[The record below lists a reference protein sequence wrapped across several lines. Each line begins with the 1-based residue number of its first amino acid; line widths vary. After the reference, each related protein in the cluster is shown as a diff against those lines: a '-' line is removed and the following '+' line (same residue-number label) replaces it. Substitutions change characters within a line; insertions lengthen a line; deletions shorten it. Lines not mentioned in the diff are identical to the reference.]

1 MGAGI
6 PALFVLLGR
15 YVMPY
20 ARGSEFSML
29 VMVGVVAAFATY
41 RIGVYYLVGAFM
53 VGFVARL
60 LKQRMP
66 SLASDANL
74 HAIQMFA
81 SFFVPFYFF
90 QMGMSV
96 PSGTFSLDAVKLGLA
111 LTLTVLP
118 VRIGIIW
125 LQRRF
130 IKGEAALGSLR
141 VAAALAPTLIFTLV
155 LAGILRERFGISD
168 ALYGALLVYAGISTM
183 LPSLVLAKPIEF
195 DVDAGSNAAREA
207 Q

>member
-1 MGAGI
+1 
-6 PALFVLLGR
+6 
-15 YVMPY
+15 
-20 ARGSEFSML
+20 
-29 VMVGVVAAFATY
+29 
-41 RIGVYYLVGAFM
+41 
-53 VGFVARL
+53 
-60 LKQRMP
+60 
-66 SLASDANL
+66 
-74 HAIQMFA
+74 MFA